1 LPRSFIGRDRE
12 LGELLAGL
20 QDAIEGRGGLFLIV
34 GESGIGK
41 TALADRLASG
51 AAERG
56 ALVLWSRCW
65 EGPGA
70 PPLWPWAQ
78 IIRALASQYD
88 DEALRSLAATGVA
101 AIVQLAPDLATRL
114 GEPQDRGRAID
125 SDAARFYVFEVV
137 AKFLKNAASSRPL
150 VIVLDD
156 LFASDRASILLL
168 RFLVGE
174 IRTSPMLLVVT
185 DRTVGQVRSSEAAE
199 ALADLVREGQVL
211 RLQGLERNEV
221 RRLVEDASGIAPWD
235 GKVAAIHE
243 ATDGNPLFVR
253 EVTRLVATEDDLDR
267 PGQLSISI
275 PQSVRA
281 VIRRRIS
288 PLSADA
294 VRVLAAAAVVGRAF
308 DINVLGPASELPDD
322 RVIASLSEAMALGV
336 LGEASDAVGAYRF
349 SHPLIQEVIYDELP
363 IPARIQLH
371 RLVGEA
377 IERLHGPDS
386 PFHLAELAH
395 HFAKVAPVGEGAR
408 ARDYARKAGDKAME
422 AWAYEDA
429 VAEYRQALA
438 AMEFVGPDDDLRCEL
453 LLCLGDAQARSGDY
467 QEAKASYLAAVTI
480 ARQRGDADQFALAAL
495 GFGQPQVEAGVVDRQ
510 LVLLLQ
516 EALDMLRPGD
526 GPLRIRVLSRLSLE
540 LTFSEQTELRER
552 LSRDALEMAR
562 RVGEVVSLTSALRAR
577 WMAVWGPDGLDERS
591 ALADEL
597 LGLAVRTGDPESEL
611 IGRARRIGCL
621 IESGDIRSAEADLA
635 VHAEL
640 ANDLRMPYHRWTTAS
655 MVAMRTLLQ
664 GSLSAAE
671 DLAAAAPALLPG
683 RRDAQYA
690 NLSQLTLIR
699 WDQGRLDDM
708 RDGWQEIVDAFPQ
721 ASFSRG
727 WLSLAAAERGREDD
741 AQRWL
746 SSLVD
751 AVHNVPKNGIWLPAL
766 AVASLAAVR
775 LGDAEAAASVQ
786 PLLLPYAEQV
796 IVATVPHPVV
806 CFGAASL
813 YLALLD
819 AMMSRWEEADDHFA
833 AAIRT
838 NTSLGARSLLARTQF
853 EYARMLTL
861 WGRAR
866 DRRRALGLLESAET
880 TARGLGITAV
890 LDGIARLREL
900 EAGTAV
906 AASNRR
912 TTFRREGEY
921 WTVIYEGSLVRIRD
935 SKGLRYLATLL
946 ANPGREFH
954 VIDLE
959 SQGQAEAAATTG
971 SPGPWSSSGELEA
984 RSGLGDAGAMLDATA
999 KAAYKA
1005 RLDDLQ
1011 AELSEAESF
1020 NDLARAERAKE
1031 EIDFLTRELAR
1042 AVGLGG
1048 RDRRAASHAER
1059 ARLNV
1064 TRAIRAA
1071 MGNLSQANPALGQHL
1086 SSTIRTGRYCSYTP
1100 DPRAEIAWES

>member
-1 LPRSFIGRDRE
+1 MPRSFIGRDRE
-12 LGELLAGL
+12 LGELLVGL

-41 TALADRLASG
+41 TALADRLASY
-51 AAERG
+51 ATERG
-56 ALVLWSRCW
+56 VLVLWSRCW

-78 IIRALASQYD
+78 IIRALASEYD
-88 DEALRSLAATGVA
+88 DEGLRSLVATGA
-101 AIVQLAPDLATRL
+101 TEIVHLAPDLAARL
-114 GEPQDRGRAID
+114 GEPQDRSRAID

-137 AKFLKNAASSRPL
+137 AKFLKNAASARPVVL
-150 VIVLDD
+150 VLDD

-168 RFLVGE
+168 QFLVGE
-174 IRTSPMLLVVT
+174 IRTSPMLVVVT
-185 DRTVGQVRSSEAAE
+185 DRAVGQVQASETVE

-211 RLQGLERNEV
+211 RLQGLERDEV
-221 RRLVEDASGIAPWD
+221 RRLVKDASGIVPWD

-253 EVTRLVATEDDLDR
+253 EVTRLVATEDQLDR

-308 DINVLGPASELPDD
+308 DIKVLGPASELPDD

-422 AWAYEDA
+422 AWAYEEA

-438 AMEFVGPDDDLRCEL
+438 AMEFVGPDDELRCEL

-467 QEAKASYLAAVTI
+467 QEAKASYLSAVTI
-480 ARQRGDADQFALAAL
+480 ARQRGDAEQFALAAL

-516 EALDMLRPGD
+516 EALDTLRPGD
-526 GPLRIRVLSRLSLE
+526 GPLRTRVLSRLSLE
-540 LTFSEQTELRER
+540 LTFSEQTELRES

-562 RVGEVVSLTSALRAR
+562 RVGDVVSLTSALRAR

-591 ALADEL
+591 ALADEI

-611 IGRARRIGCL
+611 VGRARRIGCL
-621 IESGDIRSAEADLA
+621 IESGDIRAAEADIA

-640 ANDLRMPYHRWTTAS
+640 ANEVRMPYHRWTTAS

-671 DLAAAAPALLPG
+671 ELVAAAPDLLPG

-708 RDGWQEIVDAFPQ
+708 RAGWQEIVDAFPQ

-819 AMMSRWEEADDHFA
+819 AMMSRWEEADAHFA

-861 WGRAR
+861 WGRSR
-866 DRRRALGLLESAET
+866 DRRRAFGLLESAET
-880 TARGLGITAV
+880 TARALGITAV
-890 LDGIARLREL
+890 LDGIGRLREL

-912 TTFRREGEY
+912 AAFRREGEY

-959 SQGQAEAAATTG
+959 GQGQAEASGTTG
-971 SPGPWSSSGELEA
+971 STGPWSGSGELET

-1011 AELSEAESF
+1011 AELSEAEGF
-1020 NDLARAERAKE
+1020 HDLARAERAKE

>member
-12 LGELLAGL
+12 LGELLVGL
-20 QDAIEGRGGLFLIV
+20 QDAIEGRGGLFLVV

-41 TALADRLASG
+41 TALADRLAAD

-56 ALVLWSRCW
+56 VLVLWSRCW
-65 EGPGA
+65 DGPGA

-78 IIRALASQYD
+78 IIRALASNYD
-88 DEALRSLAATGVA
+88 DEALRTLAATGA
-101 AIVQLAPDLATRL
+101 PEIVHLAPDLAPRL
-114 GEPQDRGRAID
+114 GEPRERSRAID

-137 AKFLKNAASSRPL
+137 AKFLKNAASARPL
-150 VIVLDD
+150 LVVLDD
-156 LFASDRASILLL
+156 LLASDRASILLL
-168 RFLVGE
+168 QFLVGE
-174 IRTSPMLLVVT
+174 IRSTRMLVVVT
-185 DRTVGQVRSSEAAE
+185 DRVAGQVRSGEVAD
-199 ALADLVREGQVL
+199 ALADFVREGQVL
-211 RLQGLERNEV
+211 RLEGLDRDDV
-221 RRLVEDASGIAPWD
+221 RRLVEEASGAAPWH
-235 GKVAAIHE
+235 GKVAAIHD

-253 EVTRLVATEDDLDR
+253 EVTRLVATQDPLDR
-267 PGQLSISI
+267 PGQLSIPI
-275 PQSVRA
+275 PHSVRA

-308 DINVLGPASELPDD
+308 DINILAPASELPDD
-322 RVIASLSEAMALGV
+322 RVIGSLSEALALGV
-336 LGEASDAVGAYRF
+336 VSEAPDAVGAYRF
-349 SHPLIQEVIYDELP
+349 SHPLVQEVIYDELP

-377 IERLHGPDS
+377 IERLYGPDS

-422 AWAYEDA
+422 AWAYEEA
-429 VAEYRQALA
+429 VAEYRQALT
-438 AMEFVGPDDDLRCEL
+438 AMEFVGPDDGLRCEL

-467 QEAKASYLAAVTI
+467 QEAKASYLSAVTL
-480 ARQRGDADQFALAAL
+480 ARQRGDAEQFALAAL

-510 LVLLLQ
+510 LVLLLH

-526 GPLRIRVLSRLSLE
+526 GPLRTRVLSRLSLE

-552 LSRDALEMAR
+552 LSREALEMAHR
-562 RVGEVVSLTSALRAR
+562 LGEVVSLTSALRAR

-591 ALADEL
+591 ALADEIL
-597 LGLAVRTGDPESEL
+597 SLAVQTGDPEAEL
-611 IGRARRIGCL
+611 IGRARRIGCS
-621 IESGDIRSAEADLA
+621 IESGDIRAAEADIA
-635 VHAEL
+635 AHAEL
-640 ANDLRMPYHRWTTAS
+640 ANELRMPYHQWTTAS
-655 MVAMRTLLQ
+655 MVAMRALLE
-664 GSLSAAE
+664 GS
-671 DLAAAAPALLPG
+671 LAAAEELAEAAPGLLPG
-683 RRDAQYA
+683 RRDALYA
-690 NLSQLTLIR
+690 NLSQLTMIR
-699 WDQGRLDDM
+699 WDHGRLDEM
-708 RDGWQEIVDAFPQ
+708 QSGWQEIVDAFPQ

-727 WLSLAAAERGREDD
+727 WLSLAAAEVGREDD
-741 AQRWL
+741 ARRWL
-746 SSLVD
+746 STLVD
-751 AVHNVPKNGIWLPAL
+751 AVHKVAGNGIWLPAL
-766 AVASLAAVR
+766 AVAALAAAR
-775 LGDAEAAASVQ
+775 LGDSEAAASVH

-796 IVATVPHPVV
+796 IVVTVPHPVA

-819 AMMSRWEEADDHFA
+819 AMMSRWEEADDRFA

-838 NTSLGARSLLARTQF
+838 NTSLGARSLLARTQY
-853 EYARMLTL
+853 EYARMLML

-880 TARGLGITAV
+880 TARALGIAAV
-890 LDGIARLREL
+890 VDGIERLREL
-900 EAGTAV
+900 DAGAAV
-906 AASNRR
+906 AAGGPRAA
-912 TTFRREGEY
+912 FRREGDY
-921 WTVIYEGSLVRIRD
+921 WTVVYEGSLVRIRD
-935 SKGLRYLATLL
+935 SKGLRYLAALL

-959 SQGQAEAAATTG
+959 GQRQAEVTAATAR
-971 SPGPWSSSGELEA
+971 SVRWSGSGELEA
-984 RSGLGDAGAMLDATA
+984 RSDLGDAGAMLDATA

-1005 RLDDLQ
+1005 RLEDLQ
-1011 AELSEAESF
+1011 SELSEAESF
-1020 NDLARAERAKE
+1020 NDLARVGRAKE

-1100 DPRAEIAWES
+1100 DPRAEITWES

>member
-1 LPRSFIGRDRE
+1 MPRSFIGRDRE
-12 LGELLAGL
+12 LGELLVGL

-34 GESGIGK
+34 GEPGIGK
-41 TALADRLASG
+41 TALADRLASD
-51 AAERG
+51 AMERG
-56 ALVLWSRCW
+56 VLVLWSRCW

-78 IIRALASQYD
+78 IMRALASEYD
-88 DEALRSLAATGVA
+88 DEALRTLVAIGAAE
-101 AIVQLAPDLATRL
+101 IVHLAPDLATRL
-114 GEPQDRGRAID
+114 GEPRDRSRAID
-125 SDAARFYVFEVV
+125 SDAARFYAFEVV
-137 AKFLKNAASSRPL
+137 AKFLKNAASDRPL
-150 VIVLDD
+150 MLVLDD
-156 LFASDRASILLL
+156 LFAGDRASILLL
-168 RFLVGE
+168 QFLVGE
-174 IRTSPMLLVVT
+174 IRTARMLIVVT
-185 DRTVGQVRSSEAAE
+185 DRAVEQARSSEAAE

-211 RLQGLERNEV
+211 RLQGMERDEV
-221 RRLVEDASGIAPWD
+221 RRLVEDASGTVPWD
-235 GKVAAIHE
+235 GKVVAIHE

-253 EVTRLVATEDDLDR
+253 EVTRLVATQDRLDR

-308 DINVLGPASELPDD
+308 DIKVLGPASELPDD
-322 RVIASLSEAMALGV
+322 RVIGSLSEAMALGV
-336 LGEASDAVGAYRF
+336 VSEASDAVGAYRF
-349 SHPLIQEVIYDELP
+349 AHPLIQEVIYDELP

-377 IERLHGPDS
+377 IERLHGQDS
-386 PFHLAELAH
+386 PFHLAELAY
-395 HFAKVAPVGEGAR
+395 HFAKVAPAGEGAR

-422 AWAYEDA
+422 ACAYEEA
-429 VAEYRQALA
+429 VAEYRRALA

-467 QEAKASYLAAVTI
+467 QEAKASYLSAVTL
-480 ARQRGDADQFALAAL
+480 ARQRGDAEQFALAAL

-516 EALDMLRPGD
+516 EALDTLRPGD
-526 GPLRIRVLSRLSLE
+526 GPLRTRVLSRLSLE
-540 LTFSEQTELRER
+540 LTFSDQTELRER
-552 LSRDALEMAR
+552 LSRDALDMAHR
-562 RVGEVVSLTSALRAR
+562 LGEVDSLTSALRAR

-591 ALADEL
+591 ALADEIV
-597 LGLAVRTGDPESEL
+597 GLAVRTGDPESEL

-621 IESGDIRSAEADLA
+621 IESGDIYTAEADIA
-635 VHAEL
+635 AHAEL
-640 ANDLRMPYHRWTTAS
+640 ANELRMPYHLWTMAS
-655 MVAMRTLLQ
+655 MLAMRALLE
-664 GSLSAAE
+664 GALSEAE
-671 DLAAAAPALLPG
+671 ELAEAAPALLPG
-683 RRDAQYA
+683 RRDALYA

-699 WDQGRLDDM
+699 WDHGRLDEM
-708 RDGWQEIVDAFPQ
+708 RGGWQEIVDAFPQ

-727 WLSLAAAERGREDD
+727 WLSLADAEVGREDD

-751 AVHNVPKNGIWLPAL
+751 AVHNVPRNGIWLPAL

-775 LGDAEAAASVQ
+775 LGDSEAAASVH

-796 IVATVPHPVV
+796 IVATVPHPVA

-833 AAIRT
+833 AAIRM
-838 NTSLGARSLLARTQF
+838 NTSLGARSLLARTQY

-861 WGRAR
+861 WGRAQ
-866 DRRRALGLLESAET
+866 DRRRALGLLDSAET
-880 TARGLGITAV
+880 TARALGIAAV
-890 LDGIARLREL
+890 LDGIERLREL
-900 EAGTAV
+900 DAGTAV
-906 AASNRR
+906 ASSIRR
-912 TTFRREGEY
+912 TAFRREGEY

-959 SQGQAEAAATTG
+959 GRAQADAAATAARSG
-971 SPGPWSSSGELEA
+971 QRSGSGELEA
-984 RSGLGDAGAMLDATA
+984 RSDLGDAGAMLDATA

-1005 RLDDLQ
+1005 RLEDLQ

-1020 NDLARAERAKE
+1020 NDLARAGRAKE
-1031 EIDFLTRELAR
+1031 EIDFLTSELAR

-1071 MGNLSQANPALGQHL
+1071 MGNLSHANPALGQHL

-1100 DPRAEIAWES
+1100 DPRAEVAWES